1 MALKNVNIPLNIQ
14 DYPKTNNNSSST
26 YIGVNSLLNNSSDN
40 QNLVTITNY
49 LPSDQSSVNISKMI
63 NGIIVG
69 PTTILSN
76 IQNSI
81 IVGSINTSS
90 SSLAGSQ
97 VRVSNILAAGSY
109 LEIPNASNCTILGV
123 GNDPDVQ
130 NPLFIIGNGITNSS
144 NHNIVEVT
152 TDSVHISPSRSNAV
166 TVDITGTG
174 VNITGATTISG
185 LLTTNNINTGN
196 YNIQTSDITAQGTVT
211 LSDIAPLDEASPI
224 SISGDITFS
233 KNPATIY
240 TSDKGAGEV
249 NLVGTYTF
257 DSNNGLKIGTSTINS
272 SNESV
277 NLTLPRY
284 SGTLALA
291 KTLYN
296 YTITFGFETD
306 ENSNW
311 NYGGLSGNN
320 SYRGVISF
328 NINLTNS
335 NTLDDFLGDA
345 NFKEAT
351 KEATD
356 NFSDIWLDIL
366 GVAAGKS
373 SAASGYILQIV
384 NGEPRENTSNLYFIN
399 NVRGEIEGEPSST
412 ASHYTL
418 YAFGIRFAQYAFSE
432 RADQKYLPILTAN
445 TDPSFALPQGVSN
458 SGFKT
463 LLSDV
468 VNSMTYQGI
477 SPSNINY
484 ISIHKETINF

>member
-14 DYPKTNNNSSST
+14 DYPNTNNNSSST

-49 LPSDQSSVNISKMI
+49 LPSDQSYVNISKMI

-69 PTTILSN
+69 PTTNLSN

-81 IVGSINTSS
+81 IVGSTNISS

-97 VRVSNILAAGSY
+97 VSASNILAVGSY
-109 LEIPNASNCTILGV
+109 LEIPNASNCAILGV

-130 NPLFIIGNGITNSS
+130 NPLFIIGNGITFSS

-174 VNITGATTISG
+174 VNIIGATTITGGATIGG
-185 LLTTNNINTGN
+185 LLTIGDEDNGTTTIDMNKITTSILNTNSIKVRSGD
-196 YNIQTSDITAQGTVT
+196 S
-211 LSDIAPLDEASPI
+211 I
-224 SISGDITFS
+224 SIES
-233 KNPATIY
+233 P
-240 TSDKGAGEV
+240 V
-249 NLVGTYTF
+249 NLNNNTISGGATLTGTYTF
-257 DSNNGLKIGTSTINS
+257 DSVNGLKIGTSTINS

-296 YTITFGFETD
+296 YTITFGFEI
-306 ENSNW
+306 EGSNW

-328 NINLTNS
+328 NINLINNGTIFDN
-335 NTLDDFLGDA
+335 FLGDE

-356 NFSDIWLDIL
+356 NFSDIWMDIL
-366 GVAAGKS
+366 GAAAGKS

-384 NGEPRENTSNLYFIN
+384 NGEPRKNTSNLYFIN
-399 NVRGEIEGEPSST
+399 NVRGEKVEELSPAPI
-412 ASHYTL
+412 SHYNL
-418 YAFGIRFAQYAFSE
+418 YAFGIRFAQYAFTE

-458 SGFKT
+458 GEFKT

>member
-1 MALKNVNIPLNIQ
+1 MALKNVNIPLNIK
-14 DYPKTNNNSSST
+14 DYPENSSSNISKVSYLSEWDSDNNVGLNTNGLLIIGKNNSAGWTTNSLIIGNNNSSSST
-26 YIGVNSLLNNSSDN
+26 LNANINSNYIMVGNNLLTNSLPEHDN
-40 QNLVTITNY
+40 TI
-49 LPSDQSSVNISKMI
+49 Q
-63 NGIIVG
+63 NGIIIG
-69 PTTILSN
+69 QYN
-76 IQNSI
+76 
-81 IVGSINTSS
+81 
-90 SSLAGSQ
+90 
-97 VRVSNILAAGSY
+97 
-109 LEIPNASNCTILGV
+109 
-123 GNDPDVQ
+123 
-130 NPLFIIGNGITNSS
+130 NPIESPRFVIGNGISEDERS
-144 NHNIVEVT
+144 NIVEVT

-240 TSDKGAGEV
+240 TSDNGAGEV

-257 DSNNGLKIGTSTINS
+257 DSANGLKIGTSTINS

-291 KTLYN
+291 TTLYN
-296 YTITFGFETD
+296 YTITFGFKIN
-306 ENSNW
+306 NSSW

-328 NINLTNS
+328 NINLINGTS
-335 NTLDDFLGDA
+335 FDDFLSGE
-345 NFKEAT
+345 NF

-356 NFSDIWLDIL
+356 NFSDIWWDIL
-366 GVAAGKS
+366 GTAAGKS
-373 SAASGYILQIV
+373 SVASGYILQIV
-384 NGEPRENTSNLYFIN
+384 NGEPQADTTSNLYFIN
-399 NVRGEIEGEPSST
+399 NVRGEMAKGTTSDPYD
-412 ASHYTL
+412 HYIL
-418 YAFGIRFAQYAFSE
+418 YAFGIRFAQYAFSA

-458 SGFKT
+458 GEFKT
-463 LLSDV
+463 TLSDGA
-468 VNSMTYQGI
+468 NSMVYQGI
-477 SPSNINY
+477 RPSDINY
-484 ISIHKETINF
+484 ISIHKEAINF

>member
-1 MALKNVNIPLNIQ
+1 MALKNVNIPLNIK
-14 DYPKTNNNSSST
+14 DYPTMNDNSGSVYIGVDSLLNSSS
-26 YIGVNSLLNNSSDN
+26 SN

-69 PTTILSN
+69 PTTNLSN

-81 IVGSINTSS
+81 IVGSGNTSS

-97 VRVSNILAAGSY
+97 VSASGILAVGSY

-130 NPLFIIGNGITNSS
+130 NPLFIIGNGITYSS

-152 TDSVHISPSRSNAV
+152 TDSINLTPTSGVSFKMNSSGSTFTGPLTIDTIQGNSITLRGELRVSEIYENDSADNINFRNNAV
-166 TVDITGTG
+166 FHTG
-174 VNITGATTISG
+174 VTFNDNINLQNNTISG
-185 LLTTNNINTGN
+185 G
-196 YNIQTSDITAQGTVT
+196 AT
-211 LSDIAPLDEASPI
+211 L
-224 SISGDITFS
+224 
-233 KNPATIY
+233 N
-240 TSDKGAGEV
+240 
-249 NLVGTYTF
+249 GTYTF
-257 DSNNGLKIGTSTINS
+257 DAENGLKIGTSTINS

-296 YTITFGFETD
+296 YTITFGFEIN
-306 ENSNW
+306 NSSW

-328 NINLTNS
+328 NINLINGTS
-335 NTLDDFLGDA
+335 FDDFLSGE

-356 NFSDIWLDIL
+356 NFSDIWWDIL
-366 GVAAGKS
+366 GTAAGKS
-373 SAASGYILQIV
+373 SVASGYILQIV
-384 NGEPRENTSNLYFIN
+384 NGEPQADTTSNLYFIN
-399 NVRGEIEGEPSST
+399 NVRGEMAKGTTSDPYD
-412 ASHYTL
+412 HYIL
-418 YAFGIRFAQYAFSE
+418 YAFGIRFAQYAFSA

-458 SGFKT
+458 GEFKT
-463 LLSDV
+463 TLSDGA
-468 VNSMTYQGI
+468 NSMVYQGI
-477 SPSNINY
+477 RPSDINY
-484 ISIHKETINF
+484 ISIHKEAINF